1 MLIDVPLR
9 LGADTFLP
17 AMLVPDNLRT
27 GSLILLLGSFFMTT
41 AEVAI
46 GELP

>member
-9 LGADTFLP
+9 LGAETFLP
-17 AMLVPDNLRT
+17 VMLAPENLRT

-41 AEVAI
+41 AVEAI